1 LIACR
6 RLDAQRLMLRSPV
19 ILFCSPVHIDG
30 PASDER
36 RSGSPTTG
44 VVGRSTV
51 VCLMSRVLCM
61 NIGIIHPGEMGAV
74 LASAAECPVMWASE
88 ARSDDSR
95 RRAREN
101 GVVDVGTMVELV
113 NRSDV
118 LVSVCPPHAAMD
130 VASDVERIGFDGIF
144 VDANAV
150 SPATVREIAI
160 RFDRFVDGGIIGPP
174 PRESGTTRL
183 YLAGLDAST
192 VASGWENSSVDVR
205 VLPGRVGSASAMK
218 AAYAGWTKG
227 SAALLLAVRAYATAN
242 GLDGDI
248 VDEWRMSIPGLAERS
263 DSVARTI
270 SRKAWRFEGEMAEIA
285 EAMGDAGL
293 PDGFHAAASE
303 IYHRLAH
310 LKGHD
315 TRAVD
320 EVNAI
325 LLGEHR
331 DPPEPTDR
339 SRGGGAS
346 R

>member
-1 LIACR
+1 
-6 RLDAQRLMLRSPV
+6 MSRSPSFR
-19 ILFCSPVHIDG
+19 LAP
-30 PASDER
+30 
-36 RSGSPTTG
+36 
-44 VVGRSTV
+44 
-51 VCLMSRVLCM
+51 RVFRM
-61 NIGIIHPGEMGAV
+61 NVGIIHPGEMGAV

-88 ARSDDSR
+88 ARSDESR

-130 VASDVERIGFDGIF
+130 VASDVDRIGFDDIF

-150 SPATVREIAI
+150 SPATVREIAVL
-160 RFDRFVDGGIIGPP
+160 FDRFVDGGIIGPP

-192 VASGWENSSVDVR
+192 VASGWENSNVDVR
-205 VLPGRVGSASAMK
+205 VLPGRVGSASAIK

-227 SAALLLAVRAYATAN
+227 SAALLLAVRAYAEAN
-242 GLDGDI
+242 GLDADI
-248 VDEWRMSIPGLAERS
+248 VDEWRMSIPGLAERA

-270 SRKAWRFEGEMAEIA
+270 SRKAWRFEGEMSEIA
-285 EAMGDAGL
+285 GAMDDAGL
-293 PDGFHAAASE
+293 PDGFHTAASE

-310 LKGHD
+310 LKGHG
-315 TRAVD
+315 TMAVD
-320 EVNAI
+320 EVNAV
-325 LLGEHR
+325 LLGEDR
-331 DPPEPTDR
+331 DPLEPADG
-339 SRGGGAS
+339 SRGGGDL